1 MNQKFRKLRDCFS
14 EKFKTMEKHHSA
26 VKLTDH
32 VLKTRKV
39 VLNQKSRTHSSEN
52 QVVMNPK
59 LVRIISTDAEAT
71 DSSGDERE
79 EEGRFVKRVKRHIR
93 EINIV
98 TPPSPL
104 PPPTPAKKLP
114 SLTKKSQRRRRK
126 SVNSQR
132 SYRLTEADK
141 ASSSRKKYRGVRQ
154 RPWGKWAAEIRD
166 SHTKKR
172 LWLGTFSSAEE
183 AAMVYDEAA
192 VRIKGAD
199 AILNFPSSVRS
210 QLKSAVS
217 QQPEAACSLPSTSSA
232 VRTSDHHIPY
242 SLRHRTCSTVSSGG
256 GGGSLS
262 SPTSVL
268 RYGELTPLDNFS
280 SVGDDDLFGY
290 GGEFDFNIPM
300 LDLPDLPYTD
310 VAGEIDFGELDMN
323 EFSQLIY

>member
-14 EKFKTMEKHHSA
+14 ERFKTMEKHHSA

-32 VLKTRKV
+32 VLKTKKV
-39 VLNQKSRTHSSEN
+39 VQNQKSRTHSSEN
-52 QVVMNPK
+52 RTVINPK
-59 LVRIISTDAEAT
+59 LVRFISTDAEAT
-71 DSSGDERE
+71 DSSGDEREE

-114 SLTKKSQRRRRK
+114 SPTKRSQRRRRK

-141 ASSSRKKYRGVRQ
+141 ASASRKKYRGVRQ

-199 AILNFPSSVRS
+199 AILNFPSPVRR
-210 QLKSAVS
+210 QLKSTVS
-217 QQPEAACSLPSTSSA
+217 QEPEAVCSLPSTSSA

-256 GGGSLS
+256 GGGGSLS

-268 RYGELTPLDNFS
+268 RYGL
-280 SVGDDDLFGY
+280 
-290 GGEFDFNIPM
+290 
-300 LDLPDLPYTD
+300 
-310 VAGEIDFGELDMN
+310 
-323 EFSQLIY
+323 